1 MSIKQKI
8 LTDLKE
14 AMKSG
19 ETTKRDTLRMVDSMI
34 KNVEI
39 EKKKKDLGLDDK
51 EVQEVIA
58 RAIKQRKDAVEQYQ
72 SGGREEL
79 AQKEQVEIE
88 ILLEYMPKQL
98 SQEEIKKVA
107 LKEIKNCNA
116 SSKSEI
122 GKVMGAVM
130 TKLKGKADGKDIRNV
145 VEQLLS

>member
-19 ETTKRDTLRMVDSMI
+19 ETIKRDTLRMVDSMV

-39 EKKKKDLGLDDK
+39 EKKKRDLGLDDN
-51 EVQEVIA
+51 EVREVIA
-58 RAIKQRKDAVEQYQ
+58 KAIKQRRDSIEQYQ

-79 AQKEQVEIE
+79 AQKEQAEVE

-98 SQEEIKKVA
+98 SQEEIKKIV
-107 LKEIKNCNA
+107 LEEIKNCNA

-130 TKLKGKADGKDIRNV
+130 TKLKGKADGKDIKNV